1 MRYRDITKEQPL
13 EGDPILFWA
22 AKAGKWFDTTYSRAF
37 SDGFRWW
44 IPQIELPYP
53 PLQEL
58 AKLDQE
64 LGLE

>member
-1 MRYRDITKEQPL
+1 MNYRDITKEQPL

-22 AKAGKWFDTTYSRAF
+22 AKAGKWFDTTYTGAF
-37 SDGFRWW
+37 ADGFRWR
-44 IPQIELPYP
+44 IHQRDLPCP
-53 PLQEL
+53 PLEEL